1 MRQVGIIGA
10 GIMGA
15 GIAQVMAAAG
25 MDVLLID
32 ISEAVL
38 AKGIKEVSSSLGRLV
53 KKGKLPEE
61 EVR

>member
-1 MRQVGIIGA
+1 
-10 GIMGA
+10 MGA